1 MKKIF
6 GLLLVLMLSLSIIG
20 CGASKQ
26 EVDTRSDYEKF
37 VDEQYN
43 KAKNNAKEQGAISQ
57 NQSDKMDK
65 AYNDVKDAVKS
76 LGDLFG
82 N

>member
-1 MKKIF
+1 
-6 GLLLVLMLSLSIIG
+6 MLSLSIIG

-26 EVDTRSDYEKF
+26 EVDKRSDYEKF

-43 KAKNNAKEQGAISQ
+43 KAKNNAKGQGAISQ